1 MKKKIKK
8 LLFNYFLIIIGTLI
22 TASGLVLFLIPGRIA
37 SGGVS
42 GLAVIVFYLFEIPVG
57 LTIMMIN
64 VPLLLMAFK
73 ILGYQSGFKTVFA
86 VVFLSLFVE
95 ALPPVFPSIT
105 EDPLLSSVYGGVL
118 AGFGMGLI
126 FKTGGT
132 TGGTD
137 LIASLINYFFPQIS
151 IGQGLFIVDAFVVT
165 MAGFVFNAELALYAA
180 FAIFIVS
187 HLIDFVQEGFNFT
200 KAVMVVSKNA
210 EIIREKILKEVDR
223 GVTVFKGKGG
233 YTGEDKNILLVT
245 VNRSELAGLKKVI
258 YGVDPD
264 SFVILMDAH
273 EVVGEGFKKWD

>member
-8 LLFNYFLIIIGTLI
+8 LLFNYLLIIIGTLI
-22 TASGLVLFLIPGRIA
+22 TATGLVVFLIPGKIA

-42 GLAVIVFYLFEIPVG
+42 GFAVIVFHLFEIPVG
-57 LTIMMIN
+57 LTIMMVN
-64 VPLLLMAFK
+64 VPLLLMSFK
-73 ILGYQSGFKTVFA
+73 ILGYQSGIKTVFG

-95 ALPPVFPSIT
+95 ALAPVFPSIT
-105 EDPLLSSVYGGVL
+105 EDPLLASVYGGVL

-151 IGQGLFIVDAFVVT
+151 IGQGLFIVDALVVT

-187 HLIDFVQEGFNFT
+187 RLIDFVQEGFSFT
-200 KAVMVVSKNA
+200 KAIMVVSEEA

-223 GVTVFKGKGG
+223 GVTVLKGKGG
-233 YTGEDKNILLVT
+233 YTGEDKNILFVT